1 MKGNFGAS
9 RIEENEG
16 KISRLKELIDGADAV
31 VVGAGAGLS
40 AAAEFTYSGERFEK
54 YFADFEKKYGFHDM
68 YAGGFYPFESPE
80 EYWAYWSRYI
90 FINRYAAPAGK
101 PYEDLLAVL
110 EGKNYFVLTTNV
122 DHRFQA
128 AGFDKTRLF
137 YTQGDYGL
145 FQCSVPC
152 TQKTYDNEAAV
163 REMIAAQKDM
173 KIPSSLLPRCP
184 VCGAPMVPNL
194 RADDTFAEDE
204 GWHAACGRY
213 SAFLAENRKNV
224 LFWEIGVGMNTPS
237 IIKYP
242 FRRMTYANESAR
254 YACVNLYA
262 AVAPEEIARRTLCIG
277 GDVAEVLQKLR
288 GRIFL

>member
-1 MKGNFGAS
+1 MKGNFGAG

-16 KISRLKELIDGADAV
+16 KICRLKELIDGADAV

-40 AAAEFTYSGERFEK
+40 AAAGFTYSGERFEK

-90 FINRYAAPAGK
+90 FINRYAVPAGK

-163 REMIAAQKDM
+163 REMVAAQKDM

-184 VCGAPMVPNL
+184 ICGAPMVPNL

-224 LFWEIGVGMNTPS
+224 LFLEIGVGMNTPS

-242 FRRMTYANESAR
+242 FQRMTYANESAR
-254 YACVNLYA
+254 YVCVNLYA
-262 AVAPEEIARRTLCIG
+262 AVAPEEIARRSLCIG

-288 GRIFL
+288 G

>member
-1 MKGNFGAS
+1 MKGNFGAG

-40 AAAEFTYSGERFEK
+40 AAAGFTYSGERFKK

-122 DHRFQA
+122 DHRFQS

-163 REMIAAQKDM
+163 REMVAAQKDM

-224 LFWEIGVGMNTPS
+224 LFLEIGVGMNTPS

-262 AVAPEEIARRTLCIG
+262 AVAPEEIARRSLCIG

-288 GRIFL
+288 G